1 MLVHNRQIIALG
13 KVDHDE
19 RSLSGK
25 GTPQEPLGVQNYE
38 LLTDQQW
45 VKNYVS
51 AVAGDTIPYSGSDS
65 VKVDEHKISVKD
77 TWLANQLQS
86 YTYNKQTI
94 DSKDTAV
101 RNQFSAY
108 IPRTASAG
116 WDVKPYTGD
125 NVKVQVDPNT
135 HQITIIGE
143 WYVTPDGL
151 AEELLKYYTKSQV
164 DALLANL
171 GGYQVVPL
179 KNGLPDVDEPTNKY
193 IYLTKIDTATG
204 DDKYKEWI
212 WSGAWECIGETS
224 LDLSEYV
231 TETEL
236 AEALEPYATK
246 NFVSA
251 GYQEKG
257 NYVSASELEDY
268 YTKTETEG
276 KIAEAL
282 EGYITEDEADR
293 KYQPSG
299 DYLSANALD
308 NYYNKGEVDNLLT
321 DYIKTEE
328 ADQRYQAI
336 GDYLSANAL
345 DPIKTVSG
353 NWDTAY
359 EYIQTYSAG
368 WNEVSAKLDK
378 TDFNAYSAD
387 IASALDNRYTKD
399 QTSASDQL
407 SEEFAKYAKTEDLES
422 YAEKTWVEQN
432 FISSAASANWDLQGY
447 SGADGIKIENHI
459 VSFSGDFVDEHELE
473 EALEPYMFTSAAP
486 IVKSTNGSVLVSAYM
501 EDGHQIYDLSATSG
515 AGDITQISAEKGL
528 SAEKDDDG
536 VWHIGVTDY
545 QVSFGRFR
553 LDPYETDFDAIEEPV
568 GDAIIFSADGS
579 NINHVV
585 LKEGIYHID
594 AQVDV
599 NVGEITNQ
607 ELGFYPVSVSAN
619 IAPWATVTR
628 DVDNSYAHTDTIE
641 VSFDAFVKNE
651 TELKINVSNVP
662 ENATRY
668 VRNLNITEQISV
680 DAILQG
686 GGGNYTAGDA
696 IGIDPGTGAINVR
709 PGGGLKIDHDNN
721 TLTINCG
728 NGLKINEESLE
739 ATLELDEV
747 TEAVVNQV
755 NKIADD
761 LETKVTCDFDYANI
775 TDRTDYTQ
783 YGSTTGHGVLLGFLF
798 AVPINSKIYL
808 ENESEDYETK
818 IAVIASQSYTQK
830 PIILGL
836 FEYDP
841 NYWDETQQQ
850 RGRTTALCDTGPVQ
864 LTAGGLN
871 EFVVKNIGNKHIGP
885 NGENLATL
893 KSGCM
898 YYAAIYISE
907 NPGSGLYLASCPKYN
922 VNFNTKPTLTTD
934 QCNINID
941 TGNASQ
947 ASRCNFNEITFKSGT
962 LTNFHELPEVPR
974 MFMQVRNAK
983 KTTVN

>member
-86 YTYNKQTI
+86 YTYNRQTI
-94 DSKDTAV
+94 DSKDTDV

-125 NVKVQVDPNT
+125 NVKVQVDPST

-143 WYVTPDGL
+143 WYVTPEGL
-151 AEELLKYYTKSQV
+151 ETELLKYYTKSQV

-193 IYLTKIDTATG
+193 IYLTKIDSATG

-236 AEALEPYATK
+236 AETLEPYATK
-246 NFVSA
+246 HFVSA

-257 NYVSASELEDY
+257 NYVSASQLEEY

-299 DYLSANALD
+299 NYLSANALD
-308 NYYNKGEVDNLLT
+308 NYYDKDQVDTLLT

-345 DPIKTVSG
+345 DPIKAASG

-378 TDFNAYSAD
+378 TDFDAYSAD
-387 IASALDNRYTKD
+387 IASALNNRYTKD

-432 FISSAASANWDLQGY
+432 FISSAASANWDLQEY
-447 SGADGIKIENHI
+447 SGAGDIKIENHI
-459 VSFSGDFVDEHELE
+459 VSFTGDYVDPAELE
-473 EALEPYMFTSAAP
+473 TALEPYMFTSAAP

-515 AGDITQISAEKGL
+515 VGDVTQISAEKGL

-545 QVSFGRFR
+545 QVGFGRFKMD
-553 LDPYETDFDAIEEPV
+553 LEQNDFDVIDGPY
-568 GDAIIFSADGS
+568 GDSIIFSADEHNS
-579 NINHVV
+579 NHIV

-599 NVGEITNQ
+599 NVADVAIPV
-607 ELGFYPVSVSAN
+607 LGFYPVSVSAN

-628 DVDNSYAHTDTIE
+628 DVDNSYEHTDTIE
-641 VSFDAFVKNE
+641 LSFDAYVKNE
-651 TELKINVSNVP
+651 SELLLDVLNIPGNS
-662 ENATRY
+662 TRFIK
-668 VRNLNITEQISV
+668 NLNITEQIGV

-686 GGGNYTAGDA
+686 GGSNYTAGDA
-696 IGIDPGTGAINVR
+696 IGIDASTNAINVK
-709 PGGGLKIDHDNN
+709 PGGGLKIDRNNN

-747 TEAVVNQV
+747 TEEIVQEVEKMAE
-755 NKIADD
+755 D
-761 LETKVTCDFDYANI
+761 LETKVTVNFDYANI
-775 TDRTDYTQ
+775 EDSYDFTT
-783 YGSTTGHGVLLGFLF
+783 YGATAGSGVLLGNLF
-798 AVPINSKIYL
+798 AVPINTAIFAEDDNDSDFVTVIGVYSK
-808 ENESEDYETK
+808 
-818 IAVIASQSYTQK
+818 QGYTQNYV
-830 PIILGL
+830 IFGL
-836 FEYDP
+836 YEYDP
-841 NYWDETQQQ
+841 VTRKTE
-850 RGRTTALCDTGPVQ
+850 ALCDTGRRK
-864 LTAGGLN
+864 LTQGLN
-871 EFVVKNIGNKHIGP
+871 EFTIKHLCTKTTP
-885 NGENLATL
+885 EL
-893 KSGCM
+893 KSGCL
-898 YYAAIYISE
+898 YYATIYVSD
-907 NPGSGLYLASCPKYN
+907 NPGTGLFLAGCRGYN
-922 VNFNTKPTLTTD
+922 TTFNTVPQLTTD
-934 QCNINID
+934 QSNIAGDLTEGGRKPGSWPANLD
-941 TGNASQ
+941 DVNFDLFGFGWGGSGNY
-947 ASRCNFNEITFKSGT
+947 
-962 LTNFHELPEVPR
+962 HELPNAPR
-974 MFMQVRNAK
+974 FFMQIRNVK
-983 KTTVN
+983 KTNG